1 MQTYRGSCHCGAVR
15 FEADGELAG
24 LEVCNCSIC
33 SRTAFVHW
41 HVRPE
46 DFRLLTP
53 EDAIATYEFGTRTAK
68 NHFCRTCGVAP
79 FRRSRSDPDK
89 VDINARC
96 LEDVDVETLEVK
108 AFDGQHWEEAI
119 RGRRPGGGAAS

>member
-1 MQTYRGSCHCGAVR
+1 MQTYSGSCHCGAIR
-15 FEADGELAG
+15 FEADGELDELA
-24 LEVCNCSIC
+24 VCNCSIC
-33 SRTAFVHW
+33 SRTGFVHW

-68 NHFCRTCGVAP
+68 NHFCRTCGISP

-89 VDINARC
+89 VDVNARC
-96 LEDVDVETLEVK
+96 LDGVDVETLEVTR
-108 AFDGQHWEEAI
+108 FDGQHWEEAI
-119 RGRRPGGGAAS
+119 ERRRRGAGAAP

>member
-1 MQTYRGSCHCGAVR
+1 MQTYSGSCHCGAIR
-15 FEADGELAG
+15 FEVDGELG
-24 LEVCNCSIC
+24 DLSVCNCSIC

-68 NHFCRTCGVAP
+68 NHFCRTCGIHP
-79 FRRSRSDPDK
+79 FYTPRSDPDK
-89 VDINARC
+89 IDVNVRC
-96 LEDVDVETLEVK
+96 LSGVDYNKVEWRD
-108 AFDGQHWEEAI
+108 FDGQNWEVAIASAHWKQAK
-119 RGRRPGGGAAS
+119 G